1 MMTASIL
8 LLLPA
13 LALTASLAHAGPFD
27 STHRRQDIADQQ
39 AVADFTTAVKQYAEL
54 RRILENPFSRLTLGA
69 DPEQAAHARRAH
81 RAAILEAHGA
91 VQRGLVFTPFVAA
104 YFRRQIQAAERTAG
118 AVADMWP
125 AVLVA
130 LPELPNELEY
140 RVAGRDL
147 LLLDPEVHLV
157 VDVLAAVFPL
167 VWAEEPDPG
176 VDESETCA
184 PEQPPV
190 VGGTPCDAHSE
201 LDMCWS

>member
-1 MMTASIL
+1 MTASIL

-54 RRILENPFSRLTLGA
+54 RRLLENPYSKLTLWA
-69 DPEQAAHARRAH
+69 DPEQAARARRSH
-81 RAAILEAHGA
+81 RAAILAAHGT
-91 VQRGLVFTPFVAA
+91 VQRGLVFTSPVAA
-104 YFRRQIQAAERTAG
+104 YVRRQIQAAERSAG
-118 AVADMWP
+118 AVADVWP
-125 AVLVA
+125 AVLLA

-147 LLLDPEVHLV
+147 VLLDPEVHLV
-157 VDVLAAVFPL
+157 VDVLKAAFPL
-167 VWAEEPDPG
+167 EWAEESEPG